1 MPTCSRL
8 IALDTETTGLYPKH
22 GDRLISI
29 GCVEILANGE
39 PGTSFHQLINPE
51 RPVSI
56 GAQRVHGYSWEML
69 KSQPRFVDIA
79 ADFLNF
85 IEGATLVIK
94 NELFDFGFLNAE
106 LAYINSGSI
115 ADFCEGLIDTLLLAR
130 QKRPGKPAS
139 LDALCKAFR
148 INASARTL
156 HGALIDSMLLV
167 QVYNSLTKLP

>member
-39 PGTSFHQLINPE
+39 PGVTFHQLINPE

-69 KSQPRFVDIA
+69 KSQPRFDI
-79 ADFLNF
+79 
-85 IEGATLVIK
+85 
-94 NELFDFGFLNAE
+94 GFLNAE
-106 LAYINSGSI
+106 LAHINRGSI
-115 ADFCEGLIDTLLLAR
+115 ADYCDDVIDTLSLAR

-148 INASARTL
+148 IDASARTL
-156 HGALIDSMLLV
+156 HGALIDSLLLV